1 VPFDVTSATAFEAL
15 KDIDVFVCAQAA
27 SAGPLQPQA
36 AQAASKAGVK
46 LFVPSDWG
54 NDVHELHGAWYQ
66 VQQAAH
72 RAAVAEGLPTASF
85 FCGLWIGA
93 MLWFG
98 FDLPN
103 GKVNL
108 AGDGKAKISITSTED
123 VGRFVAHALTAFPK
137 EKLQGGKF
145 YLQGDYIVGHLSWMT
160 F

>member
-54 NDVHELHGAWYQ
+54 NDVHERQGGWYE
-66 VQQAAH
+66 VQKAAH

-85 FCGLWIGA
+85 FCGMWISA
-93 MLWFG
+93 LLWFG

-103 GKVNL
+103 GKINL
-108 AGDGKAKISITSTED
+108 AGDGKAMIGITSTED
-123 VGRFVAHALTAFPK
+123 VGRFVAHALTTFSQ
-137 EKLQGGKF
+137 EKLRGGKF
-145 YLQGDYIVGHLSWMT
+145 YLQGDYIVRHMLR
-160 F
+160 